1 MRALTSREKAL
12 LGICFGVIF
21 LIANAFAY
29 RSISGKLRGSNDRIM
44 ELDNQLKDQ
53 EMWLEEA
60 QMAAAREQWL
70 NATMPAAENF
80 GKEQADLL
88 QSVQD
93 ELFDRKI
100 RIEQQSLQEIT
111 KDPFYTEVAIRL
123 TIRGEQMAVIDW
135 LTTLQNRD
143 KFQVIKALSFKID
156 TKSKEPEPQAI
167 CQITL
172 AKWFAPAGP
181 PEAMTNSSSSQESG
195 VRG

>member
-1 MRALTSREKAL
+1 MRALTSREKGL

-29 RSISGKLRGSNDRIM
+29 RSISGTLRGSENRIM

-60 QMAAAREQWL
+60 EMAAAREKWL
-70 NATMPAAENF
+70 NETMPGAENF

-93 ELFDRKI
+93 ELFERKI
-100 RIEQQSLQEIT
+100 RIEQQSLEEIT
-111 KDPFYTEVAIRL
+111 RDPFYTEVGIRL

-135 LTTLQNRD
+135 LTTLQDRD
-143 KFQVIKALSFKID
+143 KFQVIKALSLKLD

-172 AKWFAPAGP
+172 AKWFAPPIEPGEMSAP
-181 PEAMTNSSSSQESG
+181 DAAAEVTSSG
-195 VRG
+195 

>member
-12 LGICFGVIF
+12 LGIGIGVIF

-29 RSISGKLRGSNDRIM
+29 RSISGQLRGSKDRIT

-70 NATMPAAENF
+70 NETMPAAENF

-100 RIEQQSLQEIT
+100 KIEQQSLEEIT
-111 KDPFYTEVAIRL
+111 KDPFFTEVSIRL

-143 KFQVIKALSFKID
+143 KFQVIKLQALKKKND
-156 TKSKEPEPQAI
+156 
-167 CQITL
+167 
-172 AKWFAPAGP
+172 
-181 PEAMTNSSSSQESG
+181 
-195 VRG
+195 

>member
-1 MRALTSREKAL
+1 MRALTNREKAL

-143 KFQVIKALSFKID
+143 QFQVIKALSFKID

-181 PEAMTNSSSSQESG
+181 PEAMTNSSNSQESG